1 MAEVHMMTMANER
14 RAAYM
19 TNSEA
24 YQDRRQFVENL
35 GILLK
40 QTREGIIDAYLDDS
54 EHVHVVYTNAYEEI
68 INVNMDSYLAIIR
81 DVTKGL

>member
-1 MAEVHMMTMANER
+1 MSEVCSMIMTNET

-19 TNSEA
+19 TNIEA
-24 YQDRRQFVENL
+24 YQDRRQFVKNL

-40 QTREGIIDAYLDDS
+40 QTREGIVGAYLDDS